1 MQIIVI
7 STMAWYGEEG
17 GEGEKACWRRV
28 VRSLPPLSPLL
39 SLPTNARI
47 LHSPHPAL
55 LLPLPP
61 SMLSTGILHTP
72 QGSLTAPKQMNFA
85 VTENGLWT
93 LLVLQLHV
101 VDLGHQVDFYIVGPR
116 LNRLPFPLIPLP
128 HVLSQQITTHP
139 NYRFLHH
146 LSGSPLPAIPV
157 TRVSNDKFDINQGEL
172 RQSANLVSCM
182 V

>member
-1 MQIIVI
+1 MG
-7 STMAWYGEEG
+7 SDGLSE
-17 GEGEKACWRRV
+17 EGEKACWRRV
-28 VRSLPPLSPLL
+28 VRSLPPS
-39 SLPTNARI
+39 
-47 LHSPHPAL
+47 LHSSPSRQMSASFTARPAL

-72 QGSLTAPKQMNFA
+72 TDEFWSDWKWSLNSSRFA
-85 VTENGLWT
+85 VTCCGSRAPGW
-93 LLVLQLHV
+93 LL
-101 VDLGHQVDFYIVGPR
+101 YIFGPR

-128 HVLSQQITTHP
+128 QVLSQQITTHP